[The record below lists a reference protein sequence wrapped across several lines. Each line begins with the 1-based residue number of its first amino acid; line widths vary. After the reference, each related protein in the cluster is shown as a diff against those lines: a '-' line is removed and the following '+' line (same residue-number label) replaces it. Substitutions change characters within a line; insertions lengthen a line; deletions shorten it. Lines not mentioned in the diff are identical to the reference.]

1 MNITSILINE
11 LNKMYDSE
19 FYTSRNGYC
28 KYYDECKKGIN
39 AINKFYSDRVKIGE
53 KYGINNDFPKILFV
67 GLEGVHSSDICNQK
81 INEID
86 INSDGSKPSLSASN
100 NHYRGVRYVNSYIL
114 SGLKNNT
121 KPKDAKIETLNAPE
135 YIDYLKHICLS
146 NIYKCAFSEKKSGLP
161 HSAGMKCHCEEIL
174 LREIEILKPDLLVIQ
189 IVSNLPNNFW
199 KEMQKRFGEDE
210 VKLIKSSD
218 RKDNT
223 SVYKMTYSDGKTFY
237 CLWTYHG
244 NGRPCKNGKGGV
256 FVNNKKYITVK
267 LNPVLDKTIELL
279 RDEIWF
285 S

>member
-39 AINKFYSDRVKIGE
+39 DINKFYSDRVKVGE
-53 KYGINNDFPKILFV
+53 KHGINNDFPKILFV
-67 GLEGVHSSDICNQK
+67 GLEGVHSSDIYNQK

-86 INSDGSKPSLSASN
+86 INNDGSKPSLSASN

-161 HSAGMKCHCEEIL
+161 HSTGMKCHCEEIL
-174 LREIEILKPDLLVIQ
+174 LREIEILRPDLLVIQ

-199 KEMQKRFGEDE
+199 KEMQKIFGEDE

-218 RKDNT
+218 KKDNT
-223 SVYKMTYSDGKTFY
+223 SVYKMKYSDGKTFY

-244 NGRPCKNGKGGV
+244 NGRPCKNGEGGV
-256 FVNNKKYITVK
+256 FVNNKKYITK
-267 LNPVLDKTIELL
+267 ELNPVLDKTIELL
-279 RDEIWF
+279 RDKIWF
-285 S
+285 

>member
-223 SVYKMTYSDGKTFY
+223 SVYKMKYSDGKTFY